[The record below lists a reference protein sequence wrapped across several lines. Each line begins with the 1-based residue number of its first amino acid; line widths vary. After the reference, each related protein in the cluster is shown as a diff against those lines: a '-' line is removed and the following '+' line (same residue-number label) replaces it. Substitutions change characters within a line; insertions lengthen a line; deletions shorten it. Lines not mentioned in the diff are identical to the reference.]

1 MSPGSPPLGRLV
13 RAANRTPV
21 ILAQKLGSGGEGD
34 IYALQ
39 SDPTLVAK
47 IYHRFGPE
55 HLVKLSV
62 MITHPPAD
70 PMAERG
76 HVSIAWPVDL
86 LLDGRGNPVGYL
98 MPRAP
103 HDRKLFTYYN
113 MGLRLKTSPLFH
125 YQYLLTTA
133 ANIASAAASLHDAG
147 YVIGD
152 VNESNILAGD
162 NALVTLVDTDSF
174 QVRDAK
180 SGRIFRSPVGKPE
193 YTPPELQGKAF
204 EQVNRGPEHDAFGLG
219 VLFFQLL
226 LEGLHPFDGVYS
238 RAGEPPE
245 RQECIAQGYFP
256 HGRKAPAFFT
266 PKPTALSL
274 DTLAPDTRA
283 LFLLCFSEG
292 HKNPALR
299 PSAREWREALNQA
312 TKALTQCRQNTQHW
326 YVTHLGTDCPWCART
341 VRLRGLDPFPAR
353 ATVQAGR
360 HLTASV
366 RIPPPAPPPA
376 ARPAPTP
383 VSPIA
388 RPVPKPPVS
397 PHPGWAFVGSVAGH
411 GARWLKQR
419 LRGPYGWAFV
429 ATAVLLAAGLAW
441 FVLGRGQQPAEA
453 KAVPPVP
460 AGSELD
466 RPTVAAISIRT
477 HVNPADGLTYVFV
490 PPGKFVMGCSPGD
503 TECDDDEK
511 PPHAEQI
518 TGGFWL
524 SQTEVTQAA
533 WKKMMK
539 GEDPSNFKGDQLPV
553 ETVDWNQS
561 SAYCKA
567 VGGRLPTAKEWEYAA
582 RGGTTGARY
591 GELNAVSWNTT
602 NSGSTT
608 HPVGQKL
615 ANAYGLYDMLGNV
628 WEWTS
633 DDYTS
638 KMKELRGGSWFN
650 SSVSVRVSFRTRYV
664 PAIQLD
670 NYGLRCVGE
679 LP

>member
-1 MSPGSPPLGRLV
+1 MSPGTPPPGRLV
-13 RAANRTPV
+13 RASNGLPV
-21 ILAQKLGSGGEGD
+21 FLGPKLGSGGEGD

-39 SDPTLVAK
+39 SDPALVAK

-55 HLVKLSV
+55 HLAKLNV
-62 MITHPPAD
+62 MIAHPPAD
-70 PMAERG
+70 PMAGRG

-86 LLDGRGNPVGYL
+86 LVDSRGKPAGYL

-103 HDRKLFTYYN
+103 KDRKLFTYYN

-125 YQYLLTTA
+125 HQYLLTTA

-204 EQVNRGPEHDAFGLG
+204 DQVDRGPEHDAFGLG

-226 LEGLHPFDGVYS
+226 LEGLHPFDGVYG
-238 RAGEPPE
+238 RAGEPPARE
-245 RQECIAQGYFP
+245 ECIAQGYFP
-256 HGRKAPAFFT
+256 HGRKALPFF
-266 PKPTALSL
+266 KPRATALSL
-274 DTLAPDTRA
+274 DTLTHDARA

-292 HKNPALR
+292 HSNPALR
-299 PSAREWREALNQA
+299 PTAQDWREALNQA
-312 TKALTQCRQNTQHW
+312 AKALTQCRQNTQHW
-326 YVTHLGTDCPWCART
+326 YVTHLGADCPWCART
-341 VRLRGLDPFPAR
+341 ALLRGLDPFPSR

-360 HLTASV
+360 HLSASV
-366 RIPPPAPPPA
+366 RISTPAAQPA

-388 RPVPKPPVS
+388 RPVPTPPVS
-397 PHPGWAFVGSVAGH
+397 PRPTGWAFVGSVAGY
-411 GARWLKQR
+411 GARWLKRR
-419 LRGPYGWAFV
+419 LRGPYGLAFV

-441 FVLGRGQQPAEA
+441 FVLGRGQQATEA
-453 KAVPPVP
+453 KAVP
-460 AGSELD
+460 
-466 RPTVAAISIRT
+466 AISIKT
-477 HVNPADGLTYVFV
+477 QVNPADGLTYVYV
-490 PPGKFVMGCSPGD
+490 PAGKFVMGCSPGD
-503 TECDDDEK
+503 NECDNDEK
-511 PPHAEQI
+511 PSHPEQI
-518 TGGFWL
+518 ATGFWL

-533 WKKMMK
+533 WKKVMK
-539 GEDPSNFKGDQLPV
+539 GENPSNFKGDQLPV
-553 ETVDWNQS
+553 ESVDWNQS

-567 VGGRLPTAKEWEYAA
+567 AGGRLPTAKEWEYAA
-582 RGGTTGARY
+582 RGGTTAARY
-591 GELNAVSWNTT
+591 GDLNAVSWNTT
-602 NSGSTT
+602 NSDSTT
-608 HPVGQKL
+608 HPVGQKQ

-633 DDYTS
+633 DDYS
-638 KMKELRGGSWFN
+638 SGQKELRGGSWIIF
-650 SSVSVRVSFRTRYV
+650 SWSVRVSFRSRDV
-664 PAIQLD
+664 PALRD
-670 NYGLRCVGE
+670 FDFGLRCVGE